1 MTPAA
6 AAKAATPAAFDPK
19 AFRARFPTLL
29 TKAYMNSGSYG
40 LLCQEVRDGFEAYL
54 DARVRCGS
62 EWGWW
67 VERAEAVRAGMAQ
80 LLRVSG
86 DEIAVTASASAG
98 VNAVASALNF
108 DGKAKGEKE
117 YRDKVVVSNFE
128 FPTSGQIWHAQQ
140 PRGARIEHVPEDDT
154 GYIPLEHFEKAID
167 ERTKLVAIA
176 HVCYR
181 NGAKQDVKGIVEIAR
196 RKGAMVLLDIYQ
208 SVGVTDIDLKA
219 LDVDFA
225 TGGMLKYLLGTAGV
239 GFFYARED
247 HIRAT
252 VPTVTG
258 WFAQADIFK
267 MSIFAND
274 PSPTAR
280 RFEMGTPPVPNC
292 YAAEAGIGVI
302 NGVGTAGIEA
312 YVRDLTTTAIDRL
325 TAIGCKFAMPTDPL
339 RRGPQITVK
348 SVDDTALVEKL
359 AARDIVVSN
368 RDGNV
373 RAMFH
378 AYNDLSD
385 VDALVAGF
393 EANRALL
400 K

>member
-1 MTPAA
+1 MTPDSGAT
-6 AAKAATPAAFDPK
+6 AKAPTAAAFDAA
-19 AFRARFPTLL
+19 AFRARFPTLK

-40 LLCQEVRDGFEAYL
+40 LLAQEVRDAFDAYL
-54 DARVRCGS
+54 DARLRCGS

-67 VERAEAVRAGMAQ
+67 VERAEAVRQGMAT
-80 LLRVSG
+80 LLRVAPDSL
-86 DEIAVTASASAG
+86 AVTASASAG
-98 VNAVASALNF
+98 VNAVASALDF
-108 DGKAKGEKE
+108 KGKDG
-117 YRDKVVVSNFE
+117 RDKVVVSNFE
-128 FPTSGQIWHAQQ
+128 FPTSGQIWHAQA
-140 PRGARIEHVPEDDT
+140 PRGARIEHVPEDAT
-154 GYIPLEHFEKAID
+154 GYIPLEHFERAID

-225 TGGMLKYLLGTAGV
+225 TGGMLKYLLGTAGI
-239 GFFYARED
+239 GFFYARPDRILELL
-247 HIRAT
+247 
-252 VPTVTG
+252 PTVTG

-267 MSIFAND
+267 MDIFKND

-292 YAAEAGIGVI
+292 YAAEAGIGII
-302 NGVGTAGIEA
+302 NGIGTAPIEA
-312 YVRDLTTTAIDRL
+312 HVRALTTRAIERL
-325 TAIGCKFAMPTDPL
+325 SEAGCSFSMPVDPL
-339 RRGPQITVK
+339 RRGPQITIK
-348 SVDDTALVEKL
+348 AKDDHALVEKL
-359 AARDIVVSN
+359 AERDIVVSN

-378 AYNDLSD
+378 AYNDDSD
-385 VDALVAGF
+385 VDALIAGL
-393 EANRALL
+393 EANRDLL
-400 K
+400 R

>member
-1 MTPAA
+1 MTAATLAQPAA
-6 AAKAATPAAFDPK
+6 LAFDPA
-19 AFRARFPTLL
+19 AFRARFPTLK
-29 TKAYMNSGSYG
+29 TKTYMNSGSYG
-40 LLCQEVRDGFEAYL
+40 LLAQEVQDAFAAYL
-54 DARVRCGS
+54 DARLRCGS

-67 VERAEAVRAGMAQ
+67 VERAEAVRAGMAE

-86 DEIAVTASASAG
+86 DTIAVTASASAG
-98 VNAVASALNF
+98 VNAVASALDF
-108 DGKAKGEKE
+108 SGKDG
-117 YRDKVVVSNFE
+117 RNKVVVSNFE

-140 PRGARIEHVPEDDT
+140 PRGAEIVHVPEDAA

-196 RKGAMVLLDIYQ
+196 RHGAMVLLDIYQ
-208 SVGVTDIDLKA
+208 AVGVTDIDLKA

-225 TGGMLKYLLGTAGV
+225 TGGMLKYLLGTAGI

-247 HIRAT
+247 RIRELL
-252 VPTVTG
+252 PTVTG
-258 WFAQADIFK
+258 WFAQRDIFK
-267 MSIFAND
+267 MDIFAND

-292 YAAEAGIGVI
+292 YAAEAGIGII
-302 NGVGTAGIEA
+302 NGIGTAPIEA
-312 YVRDLTTTAIDRL
+312 YVRDLTTHAIERL
-325 TAIGCKFAMPTDPL
+325 AEIGCKFAMPVDPL
-339 RRGPQITVK
+339 KRGPQITIK
-348 SVDDTALVEKL
+348 SLDDHALVEKL

-373 RAMFH
+373 RCMFH
-378 AYNDLSD
+378 AYNDMTD
-385 VDALVAGF
+385 VDALIAGL

-400 K
+400 R

>member
-1 MTPAA
+1 MTAATAEKTKPAA
-6 AAKAATPAAFDPK
+6 TFDAE
-19 AFRARFPTLL
+19 AFRARFPTLK

-40 LLCQEVRDGFEAYL
+40 LLAQEVRDAFEAYL
-54 DARVRCGS
+54 DARLRCGS

-80 LLRVSG
+80 LLRVTG

-98 VNAVASALNF
+98 VNALASALDF
-108 DGKAKGEKE
+108 SGKDG
-117 YRDKVVVSNFE
+117 RNKVVVSNFE

-140 PRGARIEHVPEDDT
+140 PRGANIVHVPEDDT

-167 ERTKLVAIA
+167 ETTKLVAIA

-208 SVGVTDIDLKA
+208 AVGVTDIDLKK

-225 TGGMLKYLLGTAGV
+225 TGGMLKYLLGTAGI
-239 GFFYARED
+239 GFFYARKDRIE
-247 HIRAT
+247 AMT
-252 VPTVTG
+252 PTVTG
-258 WFAQADIFK
+258 WFAQRDIFK
-267 MSIFAND
+267 MDIFAND

-292 YAAEAGIGVI
+292 YAAAAGIGII
-302 NGVGTAGIEA
+302 NGVGTAPIEG
-312 YVRDLTTTAIDRL
+312 YVRDLTTRAIERL
-325 TAIGCKFAMPTDPL
+325 EAIGCKFAMPVDPAK
-339 RRGPQITVK
+339 RGPQITIK
-348 SVDDTALVEKL
+348 SVDDNALVGKL
-359 AARDIVVSN
+359 AERDIVVSN

-373 RAMFH
+373 RCMFH
-378 AYNDLSD
+378 AYNDDSD
-385 VDALVAGF
+385 VDALIAGL

-400 K
+400 R